1 MAQGP
6 DSGFHPELYIPYMQA
21 PWLARVFL
29 AIHTRSDPPAMTAA
43 VRGEIAQLDKNL
55 PVSEIKTLAQV
66 AGEPVAQRQMVMILL
81 AGFAGLALVLAAAGI
96 YSVMSYVVTLRTRE
110 IGLRMALGA
119 RRDQVVRMILSGGVR
134 LALTGAAVGVVCA
147 FGLTRFLASQLFGVQ
162 ATDVMTFTLITLL
175 LVAAMLLA
183 CYVPARRAAKV
194 DPMVALRYE

>member
-1 MAQGP
+1 
-6 DSGFHPELYIPYMQA
+6 
-21 PWLARVFL
+21 
-29 AIHTRSDPPAMTAA
+29 
-43 VRGEIAQLDKNL
+43 
-55 PVSEIKTLAQV
+55 
-66 AGEPVAQRQMVMILL
+66 
-81 AGFAGLALVLAAAGI
+81 
-96 YSVMSYVVTLRTRE
+96 
-110 IGLRMALGA
+110 MALGA

>member
-21 PWLARVFL
+21 SWLARVFL

-119 RRDQVVRMILSGGVR
+119 RRDQVVRMILSGGVQ

-162 ATDVMTFTLITLL
+162 ATDVMTFTLVTLL

>member
-1 MAQGP
+1 
-6 DSGFHPELYIPYMQA
+6 MQA

-162 ATDVMTFTLITLL
+162 ATDVMTFTLVTLL